1 MRAWLLHDTSGPGG
15 FSLEDIETPEPGPE
29 DVRVRLKA
37 SALNHLDLWV
47 SMGLPA
53 PHHFPHIAGGDGA
66 GVIDAVGAEVAGWSV
81 GDEVVINPSMA
92 CGECAQCRRGESPF
106 CESYGVLG
114 EHMNGTLTE
123 QIAIPA
129 RNVVAKPGNLTWDEA
144 AAYGLASGT
153 AFRMLERARLQ
164 EGDNL
169 LVIGV
174 GGGVATMGLQLGV
187 ALGATVY
194 VTSRDPEKR
203 QRALDLG
210 ATGAFDS
217 AGEFSKDMKAAGGAD
232 VILESVGPATWNQT
246 FRSLKPGGRIAVCGS
261 TSGTKVELTMPV
273 LFFKQLEIIGS
284 TMFTYDQFN
293 TVTDMMA
300 SGNIH
305 PVVDSVTPFD
315 DLPKALERLEAG
327 KQFGKLVIGR
337 S

>member
-1 MRAWLLHDTSGPGG
+1 MRAWLLHDTSGLGG
-15 FSLEDIETPEPGPE
+15 FSLEDIETPEPGPG

-53 PHHFPHIAGGDGA
+53 PYHFPHIAGGDGV
-66 GVIDAVGAEVAGWSV
+66 GVIDAVGAEVEGWAV

-92 CGECAQCRRGESPF
+92 CGECAQCQRGESPF

-123 QIAIPA
+123 QIVIPA
-129 RNVVAKPGNLTWDEA
+129 RNVVAKPGNLNWEEA

-153 AFRMLERARLQ
+153 AYRMLERARLQ

-174 GGGVATMGLQLGV
+174 GGGVATMGVQLGV
-187 ALGATVY
+187 ALGANVY
-194 VTSRDPEKR
+194 VTSRDPNKLA
-203 QRALDLG
+203 RAKKLG
-210 ATGAFDS
+210 AIDGFDS
-217 AGEFSKDMKAAGGAD
+217 AGEFSKGMKAVGGAD

-261 TSGTKVELTMPV
+261 TSGNKVEVTMPV

-284 TMFTYDQFN
+284 TMFTYDQFDR
-293 TVTDMMA
+293 VTEMMA

-305 PVVDSVTPFD
+305 PVVDSVTPFEE
-315 DLPKALERLEAG
+315 LPKALARMESG
-327 KQFGKLVIGR
+327 QQFGKLVIGR
-337 S
+337 

>member
-1 MRAWLLHDTSGPGG
+1 MRAWLLHDTSGLGS
-15 FSLEDIETPEPGPE
+15 FSLEDVATPEPGSGE
-29 DVRVRLKA
+29 VRVRLKA

-66 GVIDAVGAEVAGWSV
+66 GVIDAVGTDVERWSV

-123 QIAIPA
+123 QIVVPS
-129 RNVVAKPGNLTWDEA
+129 RNVIAKPGNLSWEEA
-144 AAYGLASGT
+144 GAYGLASGT
-153 AFRMLERARLQ
+153 AYRMLERARLQ

-187 ALGATVY
+187 AMGANVY
-194 VTSRDPEKR
+194 VTSRDPDKLA
-203 QRALDLG
+203 RAKDLG
-210 ATGAFDS
+210 ATDGFDS

-261 TSGTKVELTMPV
+261 TSGTKVEVTMPV

-284 TMFTYDQFN
+284 TMFTYDQFD
-293 TVTDMMA
+293 TVTEMMA

-305 PVVDSVTPFD
+305 PVVDSVTPFEE
-315 DLPKALERLEAG
+315 LPKALERMESGA
-327 KQFGKLVIGR
+327 QFGKLVIGR
-337 S
+337 

>member
-1 MRAWLLHDTSGPGG
+1 MRAWLLHDTNGPES
-15 FSLEDIETPEPGPE
+15 FSFEDIETPEPGPGE
-29 DVRVRLKA
+29 VRVRLRA

-66 GVIDAVGAEVAGWSV
+66 GVIDAVGPEVSGWSV

-92 CGECAQCRRGESPF
+92 CGECAPCRRGESPF

-123 QIAIPA
+123 QIVIPA
-129 RNVVAKPGNLTWDEA
+129 RNVVAKPRNLTWDEA

-153 AFRMLERARLQ
+153 AYRMLERARLH

-169 LVIGV
+169 LIIGV
-174 GGGVATMGLQLGV
+174 GGGVAVMGLLLGR
-187 ALGATVY
+187 ALGADVY
-194 VTSRDPEKR
+194 VTSRDPEKLA
-203 QRALDLG
+203 RAQELG
-210 ATGAFDS
+210 ALGGFDS
-217 AGEFSKDMKAAGGAD
+217 AGEFSKEMKAVGGAD
-232 VILESVGPATWNQT
+232 VILESVGPATWNQS
-246 FRSLKPGGRIAVCGS
+246 FRSLKPGGRITVCGS
-261 TSGTKVELTMPV
+261 TSGNKVEVTMPV

-284 TMFTYDQFN
+284 TMFTYDQFD

-305 PVVDSVTPFD
+305 PVVDSVTPFE
-315 DLPKALERLEAG
+315 DLPAALAKMESG
-327 KQFGKLVIGR
+327 GQFGKLVIGR
-337 S
+337 E